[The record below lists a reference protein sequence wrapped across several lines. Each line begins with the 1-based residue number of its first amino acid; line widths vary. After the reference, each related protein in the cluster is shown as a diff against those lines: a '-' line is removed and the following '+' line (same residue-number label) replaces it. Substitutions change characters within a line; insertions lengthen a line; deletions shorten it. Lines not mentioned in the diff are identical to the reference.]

1 MSRTIPFTFFAAC
14 LAAVS
19 LAAQQ
24 PSTSTAPGNTTT
36 APATSATPQTTTGAG
51 VARPQST
58 SATDHVTVTG
68 CVMRADEFNPSNR
81 AVSTTV
87 DSLDLLLI
95 RADASSGGTST
106 TAPTGTTGNSAAPG
120 SSVAS
125 DPKVMYR
132 LKGDMTQLNPQVGH
146 QVELSGTVDADS
158 GAARGAGGPIVSAPN
173 FRVESVK
180 MISSN
185 CPKR

>member
-14 LAAVS
+14 LAAAT

-36 APATSATPQTTTGAG
+36 APATTATPQTTTGSDA
-51 VARPQST
+51 ARPQTT
-58 SATDHVTVTG
+58 SATNHITATG
-68 CVMRADEFNPSNR
+68 CVERADQFNPSNQ

-87 DSLDLLLI
+87 DSLDLVLI

-106 TAPTGTTGNSAAPG
+106 TAPTGTTGSSSASA
-120 SSVAS
+120 

-132 LKGDMTQLNPQVGH
+132 LKGDMTQLNPHVGH
-146 QVELSGTVDADS
+146 QVEISGSVDADS
-158 GAARGAGGPIVSAPN
+158 GAAAAAGGPIASAPN